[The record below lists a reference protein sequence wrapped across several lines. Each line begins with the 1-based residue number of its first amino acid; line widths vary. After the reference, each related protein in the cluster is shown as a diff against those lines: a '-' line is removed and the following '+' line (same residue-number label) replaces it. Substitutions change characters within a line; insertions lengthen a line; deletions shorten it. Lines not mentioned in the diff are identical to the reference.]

1 MTAEMIALVVILA
14 VATFLYLSD
23 WLATETTSALVIA
36 ALALSGILDTGEA
49 LSGFAST
56 ATLTV
61 GAMFIISGGLLRT
74 GALEIVT
81 IGLAR
86 FSGGSPRRLLM
97 LLGGVIP
104 LASAIMNNT
113 PVVVM
118 MAPVVLS
125 LSQRFRIQ
133 PSKLLIPLSYFA
145 VLGGTITLLGS
156 STNILVDDLYR
167 NAGGPGFGL
176 LTFTPLGLI
185 FTVAGGFFV
194 VVTSQKLLPERDPAS
209 GLGAGRHQSTPF
221 VAEIAVEKMSPLL
234 GQTVRELFSES
245 AGVQFPR
252 RRSER
257 HHRRLSHLRR
267 ALQQN
272 GEAAEGKIELLE
284 LLRDG
289 RPYRANPLNEMQ
301 MRINLRSHLVQPN
314 RSRSGMAQRAPRRFE
329 AEEAESLRIQEGDV
343 LVICGAPPLIAR
355 FIETYSSGGAAAGPG
370 PTPSPAERSTGRAP
384 VPRIVEAVILP
395 DSIAIGRRLAQL
407 EFEESHQVHALGLQ
421 RRVGQR
427 RVGPRQARLHSGDVL
442 LLQGARSG
450 LQAVSERFK
459 LLLVEGVE
467 SAIVRRAKNR
477 LALLIMG
484 TVILLAS
491 LTEIP
496 IVILALGGAALMVA
510 TRCLRTDEA
519 MSSLDGATLLLL
531 AGTIPLGTA
540 MQKTGL
546 AQLLVDQLITLA
558 GQVSPVVMLSMF
570 YLFTSLLTQLISN
583 NAVAVLLT
591 PIALSLATTLQV
603 NPQPLLMTIAFGAS
617 ASFMTPMGYQ
627 TNAIVRGAGGY
638 TFGDYLRIGI
648 PLTLIMWGLASLLI
662 PLFWPL

>member
-1 MTAEMIALVVILA
+1 MLALAAILA
-14 VATFLYLSD
+14 AATFLYLSD

-36 ALALSGILDTGEA
+36 SLALTGILDAGEA

-61 GAMFIISGGLLRT
+61 GAMFVISGGLMRT

-81 IGLAR
+81 IGLSR
-86 FSGGSPRRLLM
+86 FSRGSPRRLLL
-97 LLGGVIP
+97 LLGAVIP
-104 LASAIMNNT
+104 LASAVMNNT

-118 MAPVVLS
+118 MAPVILS

-145 VLGGTITLLGS
+145 VLGGTITLLGT

-167 NAGGPGFGL
+167 SVGGPGFSL
-176 LTFTPLGLI
+176 LAFTPLGLI
-185 FTVAGGFFV
+185 FTAAGGLFIV
-194 VVTSQKLLPERDPAS
+194 LTSQRLLPDRDPS
-209 GLGAGRHQSTPF
+209 GSLDAGRHQRTPF
-221 VAEIAVEKMSPLL
+221 VAEITVKSSSPLL
-234 GQTVRELFSES
+234 GKAVGEVFSEG
-245 AGVQFPR
+245 AGMRLPR

-257 HHRRLSHLRR
+257 HHRRLSHRQR
-267 ALQQN
+267 ALHRADD
-272 GEAAEGKIELLE
+272 AAEERIELLE

-289 RPYRANPLNEMQ
+289 QPYRARRGN
-301 MRINLRSHLVQPN
+301 
-314 RSRSGMAQRAPRRFE
+314 APRFGLFARSE
-329 AEEAESLRIQEGDV
+329 PRRAESLRIQEGDA
-343 LVICGAPPLIAR
+343 LVICGPPPSIAR
-355 FIETYSSGGAAAGPG
+355 FIEAYAAGGSVSGANRAAPDRQ
-370 PTPSPAERSTGRAP
+370 SGRAP
-384 VPRIVEAVILP
+384 ALRIVEAVILP
-395 DSIAIGRRLAQL
+395 DSVAIGRQLAQL
-407 EFEESHQVHALGLQ
+407 EFEDSHQVHVLGLQ
-421 RRVGQR
+421 RRGGQR
-427 RVGPRQARLHSGDVL
+427 RVGPRHARLNSGDVL
-442 LLQGARSG
+442 LLQGTRAG
-450 LQAVSERFK
+450 LQAVSELFK

-467 SAIVRRAKNR
+467 SAIARRAKNR

-484 TVILLAS
+484 AVILLAS
-491 LTEIP
+491 LTDLP

-510 TRCLRTDEA
+510 TRCLRADEA

-531 AGTIPLGTA
+531 AGTIPLGVA

-546 AQLLVDQLITLA
+546 AQLLVDQLVSVS
-558 GQVSPVVMLSMF
+558 GQVSPVVMLSLF

-627 TNAIVRGAGGY
+627 TNAIVKGAGGY

-648 PLTLIMWGLASLLI
+648 PLTLIMWGLATALI
-662 PLFWPL
+662 PLLWPL

>member
-1 MTAEMIALVVILA
+1 MTAEMIILA
-14 VATFLYLSD
+14 VLLVVASYLFLTD

-36 ALALSGILDTGEA
+36 TLALTGILDTGEA

-61 GAMFIISGGLLRT
+61 GAMFVISGGLLRT

-86 FSGGSPRRLLM
+86 FSGGSPRRLLI

-104 LASAIMNNT
+104 LASAFMNNT

-145 VLGGTITLLGS
+145 VLGGTITLLGT

-167 NAGGPGFGL
+167 AAGGPGFNL
-176 LTFTPLGLI
+176 LTFTPLGLV
-185 FTVAGGFFV
+185 FTVAGGLFV
-194 VVTSQKLLPERDPAS
+194 VLTSQKLLPDRAPAG
-209 GLGAGRHQSTPF
+209 GLGEGRHQRTPF
-221 VAEIAVEKMSPLL
+221 VAELIVEKMSPLL
-234 GQTVRELFSES
+234 GKNVGELFNEA
-245 AGVQFPR
+245 AGVQFSR

-257 HHRRLSHLRR
+257 HHRRLTHLRR
-267 ALQQN
+267 ALHSN
-272 GEAAEGKIELLE
+272 GESAQERIELLE

-289 RPYRANPLNEMQ
+289 RPYRARRPQ
-301 MRINLRSHLVQPN
+301 PSRFGLV
-314 RSRSGMAQRAPRRFE
+314 RRFE
-329 AEEAESLRIQEGDV
+329 AQEAESLRIQEGDV

-355 FIETYSSGGAAAGPG
+355 FNETYSGIATEPGQSAPPHADRSAGA
-370 PTPSPAERSTGRAP
+370 SPAS
-384 VPRIVEAVILP
+384 RIVEAVILP
-395 DSIAIGRRLAQL
+395 ESVAIGRQLAQL
-407 EFEESHQVHALGLQ
+407 EFEDSHQVQVLGLQ
-421 RRVGQR
+421 RRGGQR
-427 RVGPRQARLHSGDVL
+427 RVGPRQALLHSGDVL
-442 LLQGARSG
+442 LLQGTRSG
-450 LQAVSERFK
+450 LHAVSELYK
-459 LLLVEGVE
+459 LLIVEGVE
-467 SAIVRRAKNR
+467 SAIVRHGKNR

-484 TVILLAS
+484 AVILLAS
-491 LTEIP
+491 LTAIP

-510 TRCLRTDEA
+510 TRCLRADEA

-531 AGTIPLGTA
+531 AGTIPMGIA

-546 AQLLVDQLITLA
+546 AQLLVDQLVSLA
-558 GQVSPVVMLSMF
+558 GQVSPVVMLSLF

-627 TNAIVRGAGGY
+627 TNAIVRGPGGY

-648 PLTLIMWGLASLLI
+648 PLTVIMWALATVLI
-662 PLFWPL
+662 PIFWPL

>member
-1 MTAEMIALVVILA
+1 MTAEMIILA
-14 VATFLYLSD
+14 VLLVVASYLFLTD

-36 ALALSGILDTGEA
+36 TLALTGILDTGEA

-61 GAMFIISGGLLRT
+61 GAMFVISGGLLRT

-86 FSGGSPRRLLM
+86 FSGGSPRRLLI

-104 LASAIMNNT
+104 LASAFMNNT

-145 VLGGTITLLGS
+145 VLGGTMTLLGT

-167 NAGGPGFGL
+167 AAGGPGFNL
-176 LTFTPLGLI
+176 LTFTPLGLV
-185 FTVAGGFFV
+185 FTVAGGIFV
-194 VVTSQKLLPERDPAS
+194 VLTSQKLLPDRAPAG
-209 GLGAGRHQSTPF
+209 GLGEGRHQRTPF
-221 VAEIAVEKMSPLL
+221 VAELIVEKMSPLL
-234 GQTVRELFSES
+234 GKNVGELFNEA
-245 AGVQFPR
+245 AGVQFSR

-257 HHRRLSHLRR
+257 HHRRLTHLRR
-267 ALQQN
+267 ALHSN
-272 GEAAEGKIELLE
+272 GESAQERIELLE

-289 RPYRANPLNEMQ
+289 RPYRARRPQ
-301 MRINLRSHLVQPN
+301 PSRFGLV
-314 RSRSGMAQRAPRRFE
+314 RRFE
-329 AEEAESLRIQEGDV
+329 AQEAESLRIQEGDV

-355 FIETYSSGGAAAGPG
+355 FVETYSRFATEPG
-370 PTPSPAERSTGRAP
+370 QSAPPHANRSASASPAS
-384 VPRIVEAVILP
+384 RIVEAVILP
-395 DSIAIGRRLAQL
+395 ESVAIGRQLAQL
-407 EFEESHQVHALGLQ
+407 EFEDSHQVQVLGLQ
-421 RRVGQR
+421 RRGGQR
-427 RVGPRQARLHSGDVL
+427 RVGPRQALLHSGDVL
-442 LLQGARSG
+442 LLQGTRSG
-450 LQAVSERFK
+450 LHAVSELYK
-459 LLLVEGVE
+459 LLIVEGVE
-467 SAIVRRAKNR
+467 SAIVRHGKNR

-484 TVILLAS
+484 AVILLAS
-491 LTEIP
+491 LTAIP

-510 TRCLRTDEA
+510 TRCLRADEA

-531 AGTIPLGTA
+531 AGTIPMGIA

-546 AQLLVDQLITLA
+546 AQLLVDQLVSLA
-558 GQVSPVVMLSMF
+558 GQVSPVVMLSLF

-648 PLTLIMWGLASLLI
+648 PLTVIMWALATVLI
-662 PLFWPL
+662 PVFWPL

>member
-1 MTAEMIALVVILA
+1 MTAEMIILA
-14 VATFLYLSD
+14 VLLVVASYLYLTD

-36 ALALSGILDTGEA
+36 TLALTGILDTGEA

-61 GAMFIISGGLLRT
+61 GAMFVISGGLLRT

-86 FSGGSPRRLLM
+86 FSGGSPRRLLI

-145 VLGGTITLLGS
+145 VLGGTITLLGT

-167 NAGGPGFGL
+167 AAGGPGFNL
-176 LTFTPLGLI
+176 LTFTPLGLV
-185 FTVAGGFFV
+185 FTVAGGIFV
-194 VVTSQKLLPERDPAS
+194 VLTSQKLLPDRAPAG
-209 GLGAGRHQSTPF
+209 GLGEGRHQRTPF
-221 VAEIAVEKMSPLL
+221 VAELIVEKMSPLL
-234 GQTVRELFSES
+234 GKNVGELFNEA
-245 AGVQFPR
+245 AGVQFSR

-257 HHRRLSHLRR
+257 HHRRLTHLRR
-267 ALQQN
+267 ALHSN
-272 GEAAEGKIELLE
+272 GDSAQERIELLE

-289 RPYRANPLNEMQ
+289 RPYRARRPQ
-301 MRINLRSHLVQPN
+301 PSRFGLV
-314 RSRSGMAQRAPRRFE
+314 RRFE
-329 AEEAESLRIQEGDV
+329 AQEAESLRIQEDDV

-355 FIETYSSGGAAAGPG
+355 FVETYSGFATEPGQSAPPPADRSAGA
-370 PTPSPAERSTGRAP
+370 SPAS
-384 VPRIVEAVILP
+384 RIVEAVILP
-395 DSIAIGRRLAQL
+395 ESVAIGRQLAQL
-407 EFEESHQVHALGLQ
+407 EFEDSHQVQVLGLQ
-421 RRVGQR
+421 RRGGQR

-450 LQAVSERFK
+450 LHAVSELYK
-459 LLLVEGVE
+459 LLIVEGVE
-467 SAIVRRAKNR
+467 SAIVRHGKNR

-484 TVILLAS
+484 AVILLAS
-491 LTEIP
+491 LTAIP

-510 TRCLRTDEA
+510 TRCLRADEA

-531 AGTIPLGTA
+531 AGTIPMGIA

-546 AQLLVDQLITLA
+546 AQLLVDQLVSLA
-558 GQVSPVVMLSMF
+558 GQVSPVVMLSLF

-648 PLTLIMWGLASLLI
+648 PLTVIMWALATVLI
-662 PLFWPL
+662 PVFWPL

>member
-1 MTAEMIALVVILA
+1 MVVLAAILA

-23 WLATETTSALVIA
+23 WLSIETTSALAIA
-36 ALALSGILDTGEA
+36 ALALTGVLDTGEA

-61 GAMFIISGGLLRT
+61 GAMFVISGGLLRT

-118 MAPVVLS
+118 MAPVILS
-125 LSQRFRIQ
+125 LSRRFRIQ

-145 VLGGTITLLGS
+145 VLGGTITLLGT

-167 NAGGPGFGL
+167 NAGGPGFNF

-185 FTVAGGFFV
+185 FTAAGGLFV
-194 VVTSQKLLPERDPAS
+194 VLTSQKLLPDRSPV
-209 GLGAGRHQSTPF
+209 GALDSGRHQRTPF
-221 VAEIAVEKMSPLL
+221 VAEMTVSEMSPLL
-234 GQTVRELFSES
+234 GQAVGELFSDGF
-245 AGVQFPR
+245 GVRMPQ

-267 ALQQN
+267 ALQED
-272 GEAAEGKIELLE
+272 GSSAEGRIELLE
-284 LLRDG
+284 LMRDG
-289 RPYRANPLNEMQ
+289 QPFRPGRQGATRFGLM
-301 MRINLRSHLVQPN
+301 
-314 RSRSGMAQRAPRRFE
+314 GRFE
-329 AEEAESLRIQEGDV
+329 PKEAASLRVQKGDV
-343 LVICGAPPLIAR
+343 LVICGPPPRIAR
-355 FIETYSSGGAAAGPG
+355 FIETYSDGATDAGTSPNLSSSDKTTG
-370 PTPSPAERSTGRAP
+370 SSPAT
-384 VPRIVEAVILP
+384 RIVEAVILP
-395 DSIAIGRRLAQL
+395 DSSAVGRRLAQL
-407 EFEESHQVHALGLQ
+407 DLEESHHVHVLGLQ
-421 RRVGQR
+421 RHGSQR
-427 RVGPRQARLHSGDVL
+427 RASPRQARLHRGDVL
-442 LLQGARSG
+442 LLQGTRTG
-450 LQAVSERFK
+450 LQAVSEQFK

-484 TVILLAS
+484 GVILLAS
-491 LTEIP
+491 LTDLP
-496 IVILALGGAALMVA
+496 IVILALGGAALMVV

-519 MSSLDGATLLLL
+519 MSSLDGATILLL

-546 AQLLVDQLITLA
+546 AQLLVDQLVTFS
-558 GQVSPVVMLSMF
+558 GQLSPLVMVSLF

-591 PIALSLATTLQV
+591 PIALSMAATLQV

-638 TFGDYLRIGI
+638 TFSDYLRIGI
-648 PLTLIMWGLASLLI
+648 PLTLIMWLLATVLI
-662 PLFWPL
+662 PYFWPL

>member
-1 MTAEMIALVVILA
+1 MTAEMIMLAVLLVVA
-14 VATFLYLSD
+14 SYLYLTD

-36 ALALSGILDTGEA
+36 TLALTGILDTGEA

-61 GAMFIISGGLLRT
+61 GAMFVISGGLLRT

-86 FSGGSPRRLLM
+86 FSGGSPRRLLI

-104 LASAIMNNT
+104 LASAFMNNT

-145 VLGGTITLLGS
+145 VLGGTITLLGT

-167 NAGGPGFGL
+167 AAGGPGFNL
-176 LTFTPLGLI
+176 LTFTPLGLV
-185 FTVAGGFFV
+185 FTVAGGIFV
-194 VVTSQKLLPERDPAS
+194 VLTSQKLLPDRAPAG
-209 GLGAGRHQSTPF
+209 GLGEGRHQRTPF
-221 VAEIAVEKMSPLL
+221 VAELIVEKMSPLL
-234 GQTVRELFSES
+234 GKNVGELFNEA
-245 AGVQFPR
+245 AGVQFSR

-257 HHRRLSHLRR
+257 HHRRLTHLRR
-267 ALQQN
+267 ALHSN
-272 GEAAEGKIELLE
+272 GESEQERIELLE

-289 RPYRANPLNEMQ
+289 RPYRARRPQ
-301 MRINLRSHLVQPN
+301 PSRFGLV
-314 RSRSGMAQRAPRRFE
+314 RRFE
-329 AEEAESLRIQEGDV
+329 AQEAESLRIQEGDV

-355 FIETYSSGGAAAGPG
+355 FNETYSGFATEPGQSAPPHADRSAGA
-370 PTPSPAERSTGRAP
+370 SPAS
-384 VPRIVEAVILP
+384 RIVEAVILP
-395 DSIAIGRRLAQL
+395 ESVAIGRQLAQL
-407 EFEESHQVHALGLQ
+407 EFEDSHQVQVLGLQ
-421 RRVGQR
+421 RRGGQR
-427 RVGPRQARLHSGDVL
+427 RVGPRQALLHSGDVL
-442 LLQGARSG
+442 LLQGTRSG
-450 LQAVSERFK
+450 LHAVSELYK
-459 LLLVEGVE
+459 LLIVEGVE
-467 SAIVRRAKNR
+467 SAIVRHGKNR

-484 TVILLAS
+484 AVILLAS
-491 LTEIP
+491 LTAIP

-510 TRCLRTDEA
+510 TRCLRVDEA

-531 AGTIPLGTA
+531 AGTIPMGIA

-546 AQLLVDQLITLA
+546 AQLLVDQLVSLA
-558 GQVSPVVMLSMF
+558 GQVSPVVMLSLF

-627 TNAIVRGAGGY
+627 TNAIVRGPGGY

-648 PLTLIMWGLASLLI
+648 PLTVIMWALATVLI
-662 PLFWPL
+662 PVFWPL

>member
-1 MTAEMIALVVILA
+1 MTAEMIILA
-14 VATFLYLSD
+14 VLLVVASYLFLTD

-36 ALALSGILDTGEA
+36 TLALTGILDTGEA

-61 GAMFIISGGLLRT
+61 GAMFVISGGLLRT

-86 FSGGSPRRLLM
+86 FSGGSPRRLLI

-104 LASAIMNNT
+104 LASAFMNNT

-145 VLGGTITLLGS
+145 VLGGTITLLGT

-167 NAGGPGFGL
+167 AAGGPGFNL
-176 LTFTPLGLI
+176 LTFTPLGLV
-185 FTVAGGFFV
+185 FTVAGGIFV
-194 VVTSQKLLPERDPAS
+194 VLTSQKLLPDRAPAG
-209 GLGAGRHQSTPF
+209 GLGEGRHQRTPF
-221 VAEIAVEKMSPLL
+221 VAELIVEKMSPLL
-234 GQTVRELFSES
+234 GKNVGELFNEA
-245 AGVQFPR
+245 AGVQFSR

-257 HHRRLSHLRR
+257 HHRRLTHLRR
-267 ALQQN
+267 ALHSN
-272 GEAAEGKIELLE
+272 GESAQERIELLE

-289 RPYRANPLNEMQ
+289 RPYRARRPQ
-301 MRINLRSHLVQPN
+301 PSRFGLV
-314 RSRSGMAQRAPRRFE
+314 RRFE
-329 AEEAESLRIQEGDV
+329 AQEAESLRIQEGDV

-355 FIETYSSGGAAAGPG
+355 FNETYSGFATEPGQSAPPHADRSAGA
-370 PTPSPAERSTGRAP
+370 SPAS
-384 VPRIVEAVILP
+384 RIVEAVILP
-395 DSIAIGRRLAQL
+395 ESVAIGRQLAQL
-407 EFEESHQVHALGLQ
+407 EFEDSHQVQVLGLQ
-421 RRVGQR
+421 RRGGQR
-427 RVGPRQARLHSGDVL
+427 RVGPRQALLHSGDVL
-442 LLQGARSG
+442 LLQGTRSG
-450 LQAVSERFK
+450 LHAVSELYK
-459 LLLVEGVE
+459 LLIVEGVE
-467 SAIVRRAKNR
+467 SAIVRHGKNR

-484 TVILLAS
+484 AVILLAS
-491 LTEIP
+491 LTAIP

-510 TRCLRTDEA
+510 TRCLRADEA

-531 AGTIPLGTA
+531 AGTIPMGIA

-546 AQLLVDQLITLA
+546 AQLLVDQLVSLA
-558 GQVSPVVMLSMF
+558 GQVSPVVMLSLF

-627 TNAIVRGAGGY
+627 TNAIVRGPGGY

-648 PLTLIMWGLASLLI
+648 PLTVIMWALATVLI
-662 PLFWPL
+662 PVFWPL

>member
-1 MTAEMIALVVILA
+1 MTAEMIILA
-14 VATFLYLSD
+14 VLLVVASYLFLTD

-36 ALALSGILDTGEA
+36 TLALTGILDTGEA

-61 GAMFIISGGLLRT
+61 GAMFVISGGLLRT

-86 FSGGSPRRLLM
+86 FSGGSPRRLLI

-104 LASAIMNNT
+104 LASAFMNNT

-145 VLGGTITLLGS
+145 VLGGTITLLGT

-167 NAGGPGFGL
+167 AAGGPGFNL
-176 LTFTPLGLI
+176 LTFTPLGLV
-185 FTVAGGFFV
+185 FTVAGGIFV
-194 VVTSQKLLPERDPAS
+194 VLTSQKLLPDRAPAG
-209 GLGAGRHQSTPF
+209 GLGEGRHQRTPF
-221 VAEIAVEKMSPLL
+221 VAELIVEKMSPLL
-234 GQTVRELFSES
+234 GKNVGELFNEA
-245 AGVQFPR
+245 AGVQFSR

-257 HHRRLSHLRR
+257 HHRRLTHLRR
-267 ALQQN
+267 ALHSN
-272 GEAAEGKIELLE
+272 GESAQERIELLE

-289 RPYRANPLNEMQ
+289 RPYRARRPQ
-301 MRINLRSHLVQPN
+301 PSRFGLV
-314 RSRSGMAQRAPRRFE
+314 RRFE
-329 AEEAESLRIQEGDV
+329 AQEAESLRIQEGDV

-355 FIETYSSGGAAAGPG
+355 FVETYTGFATEPG
-370 PTPSPAERSTGRAP
+370 QSAPPHANRSASASPAS
-384 VPRIVEAVILP
+384 RIVEAVILP
-395 DSIAIGRRLAQL
+395 ESVAIGRQLAQL
-407 EFEESHQVHALGLQ
+407 EFEDSHQVQVLGLQ
-421 RRVGQR
+421 RRGGQR
-427 RVGPRQARLHSGDVL
+427 RVGPRQALLHSGDVL
-442 LLQGARSG
+442 LLQGTRSG
-450 LQAVSERFK
+450 LHAVSERYK
-459 LLLVEGVE
+459 LLIVEGVE
-467 SAIVRRAKNR
+467 SAIVRHGKNR

-484 TVILLAS
+484 AVILLAS
-491 LTEIP
+491 LTAIP

-510 TRCLRTDEA
+510 TRCLRADEA

-531 AGTIPLGTA
+531 AGTIPMGIA

-546 AQLLVDQLITLA
+546 AQLLVDQLVSLA
-558 GQVSPVVMLSMF
+558 GQVSPVVMLSLF

-627 TNAIVRGAGGY
+627 TNAIVRGPGGY

-648 PLTLIMWGLASLLI
+648 PLTVIMWALATVLI
-662 PLFWPL
+662 PVFWPL

>member
-1 MTAEMIALVVILA
+1 MTAEMIILA
-14 VATFLYLSD
+14 VLLVVASYLFLTD

-36 ALALSGILDTGEA
+36 TLALTGILDTGEA

-61 GAMFIISGGLLRT
+61 GAMFVISGGLLRT

-86 FSGGSPRRLLM
+86 FSGGSPRRLLI

-104 LASAIMNNT
+104 LASAFMNNT

-145 VLGGTITLLGS
+145 VLGGTITLLGT

-167 NAGGPGFGL
+167 AAGGPGFNL
-176 LTFTPLGLI
+176 LTFTPLGLV
-185 FTVAGGFFV
+185 FTVAGGIFV
-194 VVTSQKLLPERDPAS
+194 VLTSQKLLPDRAPAG
-209 GLGAGRHQSTPF
+209 GLGEGRHQRTPF
-221 VAEIAVEKMSPLL
+221 VAELIVEKMSPLL
-234 GQTVRELFSES
+234 GKNVGELFNEA
-245 AGVQFPR
+245 AGVQFSR

-257 HHRRLSHLRR
+257 HHRRLTHLRR
-267 ALQQN
+267 ALHSN
-272 GEAAEGKIELLE
+272 GESAQERIELLE

-289 RPYRANPLNEMQ
+289 RPYRARRPQ
-301 MRINLRSHLVQPN
+301 PSRFGLV
-314 RSRSGMAQRAPRRFE
+314 RRFE
-329 AEEAESLRIQEGDV
+329 AQEAESLRIQEGDV

-355 FIETYSSGGAAAGPG
+355 FVETYSRFATEPG
-370 PTPSPAERSTGRAP
+370 QSAPPHANRSASASPAS
-384 VPRIVEAVILP
+384 RIVEAVILP
-395 DSIAIGRRLAQL
+395 ESVAIGRQLAQL
-407 EFEESHQVHALGLQ
+407 EFEDSHQVQVLGLQ
-421 RRVGQR
+421 RRGGQR
-427 RVGPRQARLHSGDVL
+427 RVGPRQALLHSGDVL
-442 LLQGARSG
+442 LLQGTRSG
-450 LQAVSERFK
+450 LHAVSELYK
-459 LLLVEGVE
+459 LLIVEGVE
-467 SAIVRRAKNR
+467 SAIVRHGKNR

-484 TVILLAS
+484 AVILLAS
-491 LTEIP
+491 LTAIP

-510 TRCLRTDEA
+510 TRCLRADEA

-531 AGTIPLGTA
+531 AGTIPMGIA

-546 AQLLVDQLITLA
+546 AQLLVDQLVSLA
-558 GQVSPVVMLSMF
+558 GQVSPVVMLSLF

-627 TNAIVRGAGGY
+627 TNAIVRGPGGY

-648 PLTLIMWGLASLLI
+648 PLTVIMWALATVLI
-662 PLFWPL
+662 PIFWPL

>member
-1 MTAEMIALVVILA
+1 MTAEMIILA
-14 VATFLYLSD
+14 VLVVVASYLFLTD

-36 ALALSGILDTGEA
+36 TLALTGILDTGEA

-61 GAMFIISGGLLRT
+61 GAMFVISGGLLRT

-86 FSGGSPRRLLM
+86 FSGGSPRRLLI

-104 LASAIMNNT
+104 LASAFMNNT

-145 VLGGTITLLGS
+145 VLGGTMTLLGT

-167 NAGGPGFGL
+167 AAGGPGFNL
-176 LTFTPLGLI
+176 LTFTPLGLV
-185 FTVAGGFFV
+185 FTVAGGIFV
-194 VVTSQKLLPERDPAS
+194 VLTSQKLLPDRAPAG
-209 GLGAGRHQSTPF
+209 GLGEGRHQRTPF
-221 VAEIAVEKMSPLL
+221 VAELIVEKMSPLL
-234 GQTVRELFSES
+234 GKNVGELFNEA
-245 AGVQFPR
+245 AGVQFSR

-257 HHRRLSHLRR
+257 HHRRLTHLRR
-267 ALQQN
+267 ALHSN
-272 GEAAEGKIELLE
+272 GESAQERIELLE

-289 RPYRANPLNEMQ
+289 RPYRARRPQ
-301 MRINLRSHLVQPN
+301 PSRFGLV
-314 RSRSGMAQRAPRRFE
+314 RRFE
-329 AEEAESLRIQEGDV
+329 AQEAESLRIQEGDL

-355 FIETYSSGGAAAGPG
+355 FVETYSRFATEPGQSAPPHANRSAGA
-370 PTPSPAERSTGRAP
+370 SPAS
-384 VPRIVEAVILP
+384 RIVEAVILP
-395 DSIAIGRRLAQL
+395 ESVAIGRQLAQL
-407 EFEESHQVHALGLQ
+407 EFEDSHQVQVLGLQ
-421 RRVGQR
+421 RRGGQR
-427 RVGPRQARLHSGDVL
+427 RVGPRQALLRSGDVL
-442 LLQGARSG
+442 LLQGTRSG
-450 LQAVSERFK
+450 LHAVSELYK
-459 LLLVEGVE
+459 LLIVEGVE
-467 SAIVRRAKNR
+467 SAIVRHGKNR

-484 TVILLAS
+484 AVILLAS
-491 LTEIP
+491 LTAIP

-510 TRCLRTDEA
+510 TRCLRADEA

-531 AGTIPLGTA
+531 AGTIPMGIA

-546 AQLLVDQLITLA
+546 AQLLVDQLVSLA
-558 GQVSPVVMLSMF
+558 GQVSPVVMLSLF

-648 PLTLIMWGLASLLI
+648 PLTVIMWALATVLI
-662 PLFWPL
+662 PVFWPL

>member
-1 MTAEMIALVVILA
+1 MTAEMIILA
-14 VATFLYLSD
+14 VLLVVASYLFLTD

-36 ALALSGILDTGEA
+36 TLALTGILDTGEA

-61 GAMFIISGGLLRT
+61 GAMFVISGGLLRT

-86 FSGGSPRRLLM
+86 FSGGSPRRLLI

-104 LASAIMNNT
+104 LASAFMNNT

-145 VLGGTITLLGS
+145 VLGGTITLLGT

-167 NAGGPGFGL
+167 AAGGPGFNL
-176 LTFTPLGLI
+176 LTFTPLGLV
-185 FTVAGGFFV
+185 FTVAGGIFV
-194 VVTSQKLLPERDPAS
+194 VLTSQKLLPDRAPAG
-209 GLGAGRHQSTPF
+209 GLGEGRHQRTPF
-221 VAEIAVEKMSPLL
+221 VAELIVEKMSPLL
-234 GQTVRELFSES
+234 GKNVGELFNE
-245 AGVQFPR
+245 AGGVQFSR

-257 HHRRLSHLRR
+257 HHRRLTHLRR
-267 ALQQN
+267 ALHSN
-272 GEAAEGKIELLE
+272 GESAQERIELLE

-289 RPYRANPLNEMQ
+289 RPYRARRPQ
-301 MRINLRSHLVQPN
+301 PSRFGLV
-314 RSRSGMAQRAPRRFE
+314 RRFE
-329 AEEAESLRIQEGDV
+329 AQEVESLRIQEGDV

-355 FIETYSSGGAAAGPG
+355 FVETYSRFATEPG
-370 PTPSPAERSTGRAP
+370 QSAPPHANRSASASPAS
-384 VPRIVEAVILP
+384 RIVEAVILP
-395 DSIAIGRRLAQL
+395 ESVAIGRQLAQL
-407 EFEESHQVHALGLQ
+407 EFEDSHQVQVLGLQ
-421 RRVGQR
+421 RRGGQR
-427 RVGPRQARLHSGDVL
+427 RVGPRQALLRSGDVL
-442 LLQGARSG
+442 LLQGTRSG
-450 LQAVSERFK
+450 LHAVSELYK
-459 LLLVEGVE
+459 LLIVEGVE
-467 SAIVRRAKNR
+467 SAIVRHGKNR

-484 TVILLAS
+484 AVILLAS
-491 LTEIP
+491 LTAIP

-510 TRCLRTDEA
+510 TRCLRADEA

-531 AGTIPLGTA
+531 AGTIPMGIA

-546 AQLLVDQLITLA
+546 AQLLVDQLVSLA
-558 GQVSPVVMLSMF
+558 GQVSPVVMLSLF

-627 TNAIVRGAGGY
+627 TNAIVRGPGGY

-648 PLTLIMWGLASLLI
+648 PLTVIMWALATVLI
-662 PLFWPL
+662 PVFWPL

>member
-1 MTAEMIALVVILA
+1 MTAEMIILA
-14 VATFLYLSD
+14 VLVVVASYLFLTD

-36 ALALSGILDTGEA
+36 TLALTGILDTGEA

-61 GAMFIISGGLLRT
+61 GAMFVISGGLLRT

-86 FSGGSPRRLLM
+86 FSGGSPRRLLI

-104 LASAIMNNT
+104 LASAFMNNT

-145 VLGGTITLLGS
+145 VLGGTITLLGT

-167 NAGGPGFGL
+167 AAGGPGFNL
-176 LTFTPLGLI
+176 LTFTPLGLV
-185 FTVAGGFFV
+185 FTVAGGIFV
-194 VVTSQKLLPERDPAS
+194 VLTSQKLLPDRAPAG
-209 GLGAGRHQSTPF
+209 GLGEGRHQRTPF
-221 VAEIAVEKMSPLL
+221 VAELIVEKMSPLL
-234 GQTVRELFSES
+234 GKNVGELFNEA
-245 AGVQFPR
+245 AGVQFSR

-257 HHRRLSHLRR
+257 HHRRLTHLRR
-267 ALQQN
+267 ALHSN
-272 GEAAEGKIELLE
+272 GESAQERIELLE

-289 RPYRANPLNEMQ
+289 RPYRARRPQ
-301 MRINLRSHLVQPN
+301 PSRFGLV
-314 RSRSGMAQRAPRRFE
+314 RRFE
-329 AEEAESLRIQEGDV
+329 AQEAESLRIQEGDL

-355 FIETYSSGGAAAGPG
+355 FVETYSRFATEPG
-370 PTPSPAERSTGRAP
+370 QSAPPHANRSASASPAS
-384 VPRIVEAVILP
+384 RIVEAVILP
-395 DSIAIGRRLAQL
+395 ESVAIGRQLAQL
-407 EFEESHQVHALGLQ
+407 EFEDSHQVQVLGLQ
-421 RRVGQR
+421 RRGGQR
-427 RVGPRQARLHSGDVL
+427 RVGPRQALLHSGDVL
-442 LLQGARSG
+442 LLQGTRSG
-450 LQAVSERFK
+450 LHAVSELYK
-459 LLLVEGVE
+459 LLIVEGVE
-467 SAIVRRAKNR
+467 SAIVRHGKNR

-484 TVILLAS
+484 AVILLAG
-491 LTEIP
+491 LTAIP

-510 TRCLRTDEA
+510 TRCLRADEA

-531 AGTIPLGTA
+531 AGTIPMGIA

-546 AQLLVDQLITLA
+546 AQLLVDQLVSLA
-558 GQVSPVVMLSMF
+558 GQVSPVVMLSLF

-627 TNAIVRGAGGY
+627 TNAIVRGPGGY

-648 PLTLIMWGLASLLI
+648 PLTVIMWALATVLI
-662 PLFWPL
+662 PVFWPL

>member
-1 MTAEMIALVVILA
+1 MTAEMIMLAVLLVVA
-14 VATFLYLSD
+14 SYLYLTD

-36 ALALSGILDTGEA
+36 TLALTGILDTGEA

-61 GAMFIISGGLLRT
+61 GAMFVISGGLLRT

-86 FSGGSPRRLLM
+86 FSGGSPRRLLI

-104 LASAIMNNT
+104 LASAFMNNT

-145 VLGGTITLLGS
+145 VLGGTITLLGT

-167 NAGGPGFGL
+167 AAGGPGFNL
-176 LTFTPLGLI
+176 LTFTPLGLV
-185 FTVAGGFFV
+185 FTVAGGIFV
-194 VVTSQKLLPERDPAS
+194 VLTSQKLLPDRAPAG
-209 GLGAGRHQSTPF
+209 GLGEGRHQRTPF
-221 VAEIAVEKMSPLL
+221 VAELIVEKMSPLL
-234 GQTVRELFSES
+234 GKNVGELFNEA
-245 AGVQFPR
+245 AGVQFSR

-257 HHRRLSHLRR
+257 HHRRLTHLRR
-267 ALQQN
+267 ALHSNSESAQ
-272 GEAAEGKIELLE
+272 ERIELLE

-289 RPYRANPLNEMQ
+289 RPYRARRPQ
-301 MRINLRSHLVQPN
+301 PSRFGLV
-314 RSRSGMAQRAPRRFE
+314 RRFE
-329 AEEAESLRIQEGDV
+329 AQEAESLRIQEGDV

-355 FIETYSSGGAAAGPG
+355 FIETYTGFATEPGQSAPPPADRSAGA
-370 PTPSPAERSTGRAP
+370 SPAS
-384 VPRIVEAVILP
+384 RIVEAVILP
-395 DSIAIGRRLAQL
+395 ESVAIGRQLAQL
-407 EFEESHQVHALGLQ
+407 EFEDSHQVQVLGLQ
-421 RRVGQR
+421 RRGGQR
-427 RVGPRQARLHSGDVL
+427 RVGPRQALLHSGDVL
-442 LLQGARSG
+442 LLQGTRSG
-450 LQAVSERFK
+450 LHAVSELYK
-459 LLLVEGVE
+459 LLIVEGVE
-467 SAIVRRAKNR
+467 SAIVRHGKNR

-484 TVILLAS
+484 AVILLAS
-491 LTEIP
+491 LTAIP

-510 TRCLRTDEA
+510 TRCLRADEA

-531 AGTIPLGTA
+531 AGTIPMGIA

-546 AQLLVDQLITLA
+546 AQLLVDQLVSLA
-558 GQVSPVVMLSMF
+558 GQVSPVVMLSLF

-627 TNAIVRGAGGY
+627 TNAIVRGPGGY

-648 PLTLIMWGLASLLI
+648 PLTVIMWALATVLI
-662 PLFWPL
+662 PVFWPL

>member
-1 MTAEMIALVVILA
+1 MTADMVVLVAILV

-23 WLATETTSALVIA
+23 WLSIETTSALAVA
-36 ALALSGILDTGEA
+36 ALALTGILDTGEA

-61 GAMFIISGGLLRT
+61 GAMFVISGGLLRT

-145 VLGGTITLLGS
+145 VLGGTITLLGT

-167 NAGGPGFGL
+167 NAGGPGFNF

-185 FTVAGGFFV
+185 FTVAGGLIV
-194 VVTSQKLLPERDPAS
+194 VFTSQKLLPDRAPDGEMD
-209 GLGAGRHQSTPF
+209 AGRHLRTPF
-221 VAEIAVEKMSPLL
+221 VAEMAVSGISPLL
-234 GQTVRELFSES
+234 GQTVGELFSDGF
-245 AGVQFPR
+245 GVRMPQ

-267 ALQQN
+267 ALYEDGN
-272 GEAAEGKIELLE
+272 AAEGRVELLE
-284 LLRDG
+284 LMRDG
-289 RPYRANPLNEMQ
+289 QPYRAGRQGAARLGLVGRSEPKDALD
-301 MRINLRSHLVQPN
+301 LRV
-314 RSRSGMAQRAPRRFE
+314 
-329 AEEAESLRIQEGDV
+329 QEGDV
-343 LVICGAPPLIAR
+343 LVICGPPPLIAR
-355 FIETYSSGGAAAGPG
+355 FVETYSAGATASGTGPNLSSNDRTTG
-370 PTPSPAERSTGRAP
+370 SSPAT
-384 VPRIVEAVILP
+384 RIVEAVILP
-395 DSIAIGRRLAQL
+395 DSSAVGRQLAQL
-407 EFEESHQVHALGLQ
+407 DLEDSHQVHVLGLQ
-421 RRVGQR
+421 RHGGQR
-427 RVGPRQARLHSGDVL
+427 RVSPSQARLHRGDVL
-442 LLQGARSG
+442 LLQGTRTG
-450 LQAVSERFK
+450 LQAASEHFK

-484 TVILLAS
+484 AVILLAS
-491 LTEIP
+491 LTELP
-496 IVILALGGAALMVA
+496 IVILALGGAALMVV

-531 AGTIPLGTA
+531 AGTIPLGIA

-546 AQLLVDQLITLA
+546 AQLLVDQLVTFS
-558 GQVSPVVMLSMF
+558 GQLSPVIMVSLF

-591 PIALSLATTLQV
+591 PIALSMAATLQV

-648 PLTLIMWGLASLLI
+648 PLTLIMWLLATVLI
-662 PLFWPL
+662 PYFWPL

>member
-1 MTAEMIALVVILA
+1 MTAEMIILA
-14 VATFLYLSD
+14 VLLVVASYLFLTD

-36 ALALSGILDTGEA
+36 TLALTGILDTGEA

-61 GAMFIISGGLLRT
+61 GAMFVISGGLLRT

-86 FSGGSPRRLLM
+86 FSGGSPRRLLI

-104 LASAIMNNT
+104 LASAFMNNT

-145 VLGGTITLLGS
+145 VLGGTMTLLGT

-167 NAGGPGFGL
+167 AAGGPGFNL
-176 LTFTPLGLI
+176 LTFTPLGLV
-185 FTVAGGFFV
+185 FTVAGGIFV
-194 VVTSQKLLPERDPAS
+194 VLTSQKLLPDRAPAG
-209 GLGAGRHQSTPF
+209 GLGEGRHQRTPF
-221 VAEIAVEKMSPLL
+221 VAELIVEKMSPLL
-234 GQTVRELFSES
+234 GKNVGELFNEA
-245 AGVQFPR
+245 AGVQFSR

-257 HHRRLSHLRR
+257 HHRRLTHLRR
-267 ALQQN
+267 ALQSN
-272 GEAAEGKIELLE
+272 GESAQERIELLE

-289 RPYRANPLNEMQ
+289 RPYRARRPQ
-301 MRINLRSHLVQPN
+301 PSRFGLV
-314 RSRSGMAQRAPRRFE
+314 RRFE
-329 AEEAESLRIQEGDV
+329 AQEAESLRIQEGDV

-355 FIETYSSGGAAAGPG
+355 FVETYTGFATEPG
-370 PTPSPAERSTGRAP
+370 QSAPPHANRSASASPAS
-384 VPRIVEAVILP
+384 RIVEAVILP
-395 DSIAIGRRLAQL
+395 ESVAIGRQLAQL
-407 EFEESHQVHALGLQ
+407 EFEDSHQVQVLGLQ
-421 RRVGQR
+421 RRGGQR
-427 RVGPRQARLHSGDVL
+427 RVGPRQALLHSGDVL
-442 LLQGARSG
+442 LLQGTRSG
-450 LQAVSERFK
+450 LHAVSERYK
-459 LLLVEGVE
+459 LLIVEGVE
-467 SAIVRRAKNR
+467 SAIVRHGKNR

-484 TVILLAS
+484 AVILLAS
-491 LTEIP
+491 LTAIP

-510 TRCLRTDEA
+510 TRCLRADEA

-531 AGTIPLGTA
+531 AGTIPMGIA

-546 AQLLVDQLITLA
+546 AQLLVDQLVSLA
-558 GQVSPVVMLSMF
+558 GQVSPVVMLSLF

-627 TNAIVRGAGGY
+627 TNAIVRGPGGY
-638 TFGDYLRIGI
+638 TFSDYLRIGI
-648 PLTLIMWGLASLLI
+648 PLTVIMWALATVLI
-662 PLFWPL
+662 PVFWPL

>member
-1 MTAEMIALVVILA
+1 MTAEMIILA
-14 VATFLYLSD
+14 VLLVVASYLYLTD

-36 ALALSGILDTGEA
+36 TLALTGILDTGEA

-61 GAMFIISGGLLRT
+61 GAMFVISGGLLRT

-86 FSGGSPRRLLM
+86 FSGGSPRRLLI

-145 VLGGTITLLGS
+145 VLGGTITLLGT

-167 NAGGPGFGL
+167 AAGGPGFNL
-176 LTFTPLGLI
+176 LTFTPLGLV
-185 FTVAGGFFV
+185 FTVAGGIFV
-194 VVTSQKLLPERDPAS
+194 VLTSQKLLPDRAPAG
-209 GLGAGRHQSTPF
+209 GLGEGRHQRTPF
-221 VAEIAVEKMSPLL
+221 VAELIVEKMSPLL
-234 GQTVRELFSES
+234 GKNVGELFNEA
-245 AGVQFPR
+245 AGVQFSR

-257 HHRRLSHLRR
+257 HHRRLTHLRR
-267 ALQQN
+267 ALHSN
-272 GEAAEGKIELLE
+272 GDSAQERIELLE

-289 RPYRANPLNEMQ
+289 RPYRARRPQ
-301 MRINLRSHLVQPN
+301 PSRFGLV
-314 RSRSGMAQRAPRRFE
+314 RRFE
-329 AEEAESLRIQEGDV
+329 AQEAESLRIQEDDV

-355 FIETYSSGGAAAGPG
+355 FVETYSGFATGPG
-370 PTPSPAERSTGRAP
+370 QSAPPPADRSAGASPAS
-384 VPRIVEAVILP
+384 RIVEAVILP
-395 DSIAIGRRLAQL
+395 ESVAIGRQLAQL
-407 EFEESHQVHALGLQ
+407 EFEDSHQVQVLGLQ
-421 RRVGQR
+421 RRGGQR

-450 LQAVSERFK
+450 LHAVSELYK
-459 LLLVEGVE
+459 LLIVEGVE
-467 SAIVRRAKNR
+467 SAIVRHGKNR

-484 TVILLAS
+484 AVILLAS
-491 LTEIP
+491 LTAIP

-510 TRCLRTDEA
+510 TRCLRADEA

-531 AGTIPLGTA
+531 AGTIPMGIA

-546 AQLLVDQLITLA
+546 AQLLVDQLVSLA
-558 GQVSPVVMLSMF
+558 GQVSPVVMLSLF

-648 PLTLIMWGLASLLI
+648 PLTVIMWALATVLI
-662 PLFWPL
+662 PVFWPL

>member
-1 MTAEMIALVVILA
+1 MTADMVVLLAILVM
-14 VATFLYLSD
+14 ATFLFLSD
-23 WLATETTSALVIA
+23 WLSIETTSALAVA
-36 ALALSGILDTGEA
+36 ALALTGILDTGEA

-61 GAMFIISGGLLRT
+61 GAMFVISGGLLRT

-104 LASAIMNNT
+104 LASAVMNNT

-145 VLGGTITLLGS
+145 VLGGTITLLGT

-167 NAGGPGFGL
+167 NAGGPGFNF

-185 FTVAGGFFV
+185 FTVAGGLFV
-194 VVTSQKLLPERDPAS
+194 VFTSQKLLPDRAPA
-209 GLGAGRHQSTPF
+209 GAMDAGRHQRTPF
-221 VAEIAVEKMSPLL
+221 VAEMAVTGMSPLL
-234 GQTVRELFSES
+234 GQTVGELFSDGF
-245 AGVQFPR
+245 GVHMPR

-267 ALQQN
+267 APHEDGRN
-272 GEAAEGKIELLE
+272 VEGRIELLE

-289 RPYRANPLNEMQ
+289 QTFRAGRQGAGRLGLP
-301 MRINLRSHLVQPN
+301 
-314 RSRSGMAQRAPRRFE
+314 GRFE
-329 AEEAESLRIQEGDV
+329 PKDALSLRVQEGDV
-343 LVICGAPPLIAR
+343 LVICGPPPLIAR
-355 FIETYSSGGAAAGPG
+355 FIETYSAGSAVSGAS
-370 PTPSPAERSTGRAP
+370 TNPSPNDRSTGSSPAT
-384 VPRIVEAVILP
+384 RIVEAVILP
-395 DSIAIGRRLAQL
+395 DSSAVGRQLAQL
-407 EFEESHQVHALGLQ
+407 DLEDSHHVHVLGLQ
-421 RRVGQR
+421 RHGGQR
-427 RVGPRQARLHSGDVL
+427 RVSPSQARLHRGDVL
-442 LLQGARSG
+442 LLQGTRTG
-450 LQAVSERFK
+450 LQAASEHFK

-484 TVILLAS
+484 AVILLAS
-491 LTEIP
+491 LTDLP
-496 IVILALGGAALMVA
+496 IVILALGGAALMVV

-546 AQLLVDQLITLA
+546 AQLLVDQLVTLS
-558 GQVSPVVMLSMF
+558 GQLSPVIMVSLF

-591 PIALSLATTLQV
+591 PIALSMAATLQV

-648 PLTLIMWGLASLLI
+648 PLTLIMWLLATVLI
-662 PLFWPL
+662 PFFWPL

>member
-1 MTAEMIALVVILA
+1 MTAEMITLAFLLVVA
-14 VATFLYLSD
+14 SYLYLTD

-36 ALALSGILDTGEA
+36 TLALTGILDTGEA

-61 GAMFIISGGLLRT
+61 GAMFVISGGLLRT

-86 FSGGSPRRLLM
+86 FSGGSPRRLLI

-145 VLGGTITLLGS
+145 VLGGTITLLGT

-167 NAGGPGFGL
+167 AAGGPGFKL
-176 LTFTPLGLI
+176 LTFTPLGLV
-185 FTVAGGFFV
+185 FTVAGGIFV
-194 VVTSQKLLPERDPAS
+194 VLTSQKLLPDRAPAG
-209 GLGAGRHQSTPF
+209 GLGEGRHQRTPF
-221 VAEIAVEKMSPLL
+221 VAELIVEEMSPLL
-234 GQTVRELFSES
+234 GKNVGELFNEA
-245 AGVQFPR
+245 AGVQFSR

-257 HHRRLSHLRR
+257 HHRRLTHLRR
-267 ALQQN
+267 ALHSN
-272 GEAAEGKIELLE
+272 GDSAQERIELLE

-289 RPYRANPLNEMQ
+289 RPYRARRPQ
-301 MRINLRSHLVQPN
+301 PSRFGLV
-314 RSRSGMAQRAPRRFE
+314 RRFE
-329 AEEAESLRIQEGDV
+329 AQEAESLRIQDGDV

-355 FIETYSSGGAAAGPG
+355 FIETYSGIATEPGQSAPPPADRSAGA
-370 PTPSPAERSTGRAP
+370 SPAS
-384 VPRIVEAVILP
+384 RIVEAVILP
-395 DSIAIGRRLAQL
+395 ESVAIGRQLAQL
-407 EFEESHQVHALGLQ
+407 EFEDSHQVQVLGLQ
-421 RRVGQR
+421 RRGGQR

-442 LLQGARSG
+442 LLQGTRSG
-450 LQAVSERFK
+450 LHAVSELYK

-467 SAIVRRAKNR
+467 SAIVRHGKNR

-484 TVILLAS
+484 AVILLAS
-491 LTEIP
+491 LTAIP

-510 TRCLRTDEA
+510 TRCLRADEA

-531 AGTIPLGTA
+531 AGTIPMGIA

-546 AQLLVDQLITLA
+546 AQLLVDQLVSLA
-558 GQVSPVVMLSMF
+558 GQVSPVVMLSLF

-638 TFGDYLRIGI
+638 TFGDYLRIGV
-648 PLTLIMWGLASLLI
+648 PLTVIMWALATVLI
-662 PLFWPL
+662 PVFWPL

>member
-1 MTAEMIALVVILA
+1 MTADMVVLLAILF
-14 VATFLYLSD
+14 VATFLFLSD
-23 WLATETTSALVIA
+23 WLSIETTSALAVA
-36 ALALSGILDTGEA
+36 ALALTGILDTGEA

-61 GAMFIISGGLLRT
+61 GAMFVISGGLLRT

-86 FSGGSPRRLLM
+86 FSGGSPRRLLL

-104 LASAIMNNT
+104 LASAVMNNT

-145 VLGGTITLLGS
+145 VLGGTITLLGT

-167 NAGGPGFGL
+167 NAGGPGFNF

-185 FTVAGGFFV
+185 FTVAGGLFV
-194 VVTSQKLLPERDPAS
+194 VFTSQKLLPDRAPA
-209 GLGAGRHQSTPF
+209 GAMDSGRHQRTPF
-221 VAEIAVEKMSPLL
+221 VAEMAVSGTSPLR
-234 GQTVRELFSES
+234 GQTVGELFSDGF
-245 AGVQFPR
+245 GVHMPR

-267 ALQQN
+267 ALHGDGRN
-272 GEAAEGKIELLE
+272 VEGRIELLE

-289 RPYRANPLNEMQ
+289 QPFRAGRQGSARLG
-301 MRINLRSHLVQPN
+301 LT
-314 RSRSGMAQRAPRRFE
+314 GRFE
-329 AEEAESLRIQEGDV
+329 PKDALSLRVQEGDV
-343 LVICGAPPLIAR
+343 LIICGPPPLIAR
-355 FIETYSSGGAAAGPG
+355 FIETYSAGSAASRASTNTSPIDRSSGS
-370 PTPSPAERSTGRAP
+370 SPAT
-384 VPRIVEAVILP
+384 RIVEAVILP
-395 DSIAIGRRLAQL
+395 DSSAVGRQLAQL
-407 EFEESHQVHALGLQ
+407 DLEDSHHVHVFGLQ
-421 RRVGQR
+421 RHGGQR
-427 RVGPRQARLHSGDVL
+427 RVSPSQARLHRGDVL
-442 LLQGARSG
+442 LLQGTRTG
-450 LQAVSERFK
+450 LQAASEHFK

-484 TVILLAS
+484 AVILLAS
-491 LTEIP
+491 LTDLP
-496 IVILALGGAALMVA
+496 IVILALGGAALMVV

-546 AQLLVDQLITLA
+546 AQLMVDQLVSFS
-558 GQVSPVVMLSMF
+558 GQLSPVVLVSLF

-591 PIALSLATTLQV
+591 PIALSMAATLQV

-648 PLTLIMWGLASLLI
+648 PLTLIMWLLATVLI
-662 PLFWPL
+662 PFFWPL

>member
-1 MTAEMIALVVILA
+1 MTAEMIMLAVLLVVA
-14 VATFLYLSD
+14 SYLYLTD

-36 ALALSGILDTGEA
+36 TLALTGILDTGEA

-61 GAMFIISGGLLRT
+61 GAMFVISGGLLRT

-86 FSGGSPRRLLM
+86 FSGGSPRRLLI

-104 LASAIMNNT
+104 LASAFMNNT

-145 VLGGTITLLGS
+145 VLGGTMTLLGT

-167 NAGGPGFGL
+167 AAGGPGFNL
-176 LTFTPLGLI
+176 LTFTPLGLV
-185 FTVAGGFFV
+185 FTVAGGIFV
-194 VVTSQKLLPERDPAS
+194 VLTSQKLLPDRAPAG
-209 GLGAGRHQSTPF
+209 GLGEGRHQRTPF
-221 VAEIAVEKMSPLL
+221 VAELIVEKMSPLL
-234 GQTVRELFSES
+234 GKNVGELFNEA
-245 AGVQFPR
+245 AGVQFSR

-257 HHRRLSHLRR
+257 HHRRLTHLRR
-267 ALQQN
+267 ALHSN
-272 GEAAEGKIELLE
+272 GESAQERIELLE

-289 RPYRANPLNEMQ
+289 RPYRARRPQ
-301 MRINLRSHLVQPN
+301 PSRFGLV
-314 RSRSGMAQRAPRRFE
+314 RRFE
-329 AEEAESLRIQEGDV
+329 AQEAESLRIQEGDV

-355 FIETYSSGGAAAGPG
+355 FVETYSRFATEPG
-370 PTPSPAERSTGRAP
+370 QSAPPHANRSASASPAS
-384 VPRIVEAVILP
+384 RIVEAVILP
-395 DSIAIGRRLAQL
+395 ESVAIGRQLAQL
-407 EFEESHQVHALGLQ
+407 EFEDSHQVQVLGLQ
-421 RRVGQR
+421 RRGGQR
-427 RVGPRQARLHSGDVL
+427 RVGPRQALLHSGDVL
-442 LLQGARSG
+442 LLQGTRSG
-450 LQAVSERFK
+450 LHAVSELYK
-459 LLLVEGVE
+459 LLIVEGVE
-467 SAIVRRAKNR
+467 SAIVRHGKNR

-484 TVILLAS
+484 AVILLAS
-491 LTEIP
+491 LTAIP

-510 TRCLRTDEA
+510 TRCLRADEA

-531 AGTIPLGTA
+531 AGTIPMGIA

-546 AQLLVDQLITLA
+546 AQLLVDQLVSLA
-558 GQVSPVVMLSMF
+558 GQVSPVVMLSLF

-648 PLTLIMWGLASLLI
+648 PLTVIMWALATVLI
-662 PLFWPL
+662 PVFWPL

>member
-1 MTAEMIALVVILA
+1 MTAEMIILA
-14 VATFLYLSD
+14 LLLMVASYLYLTD
-23 WLATETTSALVIA
+23 WLATETTSTLVIA
-36 ALALSGILDTGEA
+36 TLALTGILDTGEA

-61 GAMFIISGGLLRT
+61 GAMFVISGGLLRT

-86 FSGGSPRRLLM
+86 FSGGSPRRLLI

-104 LASAIMNNT
+104 LASAFMNNT

-145 VLGGTITLLGS
+145 VLGGTITLLGT

-167 NAGGPGFGL
+167 AAGGPGFNL
-176 LTFTPLGLI
+176 LTFTPLGLV
-185 FTVAGGFFV
+185 FTVAGGIFV
-194 VVTSQKLLPERDPAS
+194 VLTSQKLLPDRAPAG
-209 GLGAGRHQSTPF
+209 GLGEGRHQRTPF
-221 VAEIAVEKMSPLL
+221 VAELIVEKMSPLL
-234 GQTVRELFSES
+234 GKNVGELFNEA
-245 AGVQFPR
+245 AGVQFSR

-257 HHRRLSHLRR
+257 HHRRLTHLRR
-267 ALQQN
+267 ALHSNDESAQ
-272 GEAAEGKIELLE
+272 ERIELLE

-289 RPYRANPLNEMQ
+289 RPYRAKRPQ
-301 MRINLRSHLVQPN
+301 PSRFGLV
-314 RSRSGMAQRAPRRFE
+314 RRFE
-329 AEEAESLRIQEGDV
+329 AQEAESLRIQEGDV

-355 FIETYSSGGAAAGPG
+355 FVETYSRFATEPG
-370 PTPSPAERSTGRAP
+370 QSAPPPANRSASASSAS
-384 VPRIVEAVILP
+384 RIVEAVILP
-395 DSIAIGRRLAQL
+395 ESVAIGRQLAQL
-407 EFEESHQVHALGLQ
+407 EFEDSHQVQVLGLQ
-421 RRVGQR
+421 RRGGQR
-427 RVGPRQARLHSGDVL
+427 RVGPRQALLHSGDVL
-442 LLQGARSG
+442 LLQGTRSG
-450 LQAVSERFK
+450 LHAVSELYK
-459 LLLVEGVE
+459 LLIVEGVE
-467 SAIVRRAKNR
+467 SAIVRHGKNR

-484 TVILLAS
+484 AVILLAS
-491 LTEIP
+491 LTAIP

-510 TRCLRTDEA
+510 TRCLRADEA

-531 AGTIPLGTA
+531 AGTIPMGIA

-546 AQLLVDQLITLA
+546 AQLLVDQLVSLA
-558 GQVSPVVMLSMF
+558 GQVSPVVMLSLF

-627 TNAIVRGAGGY
+627 TNAIVRGPGGY

-648 PLTLIMWGLASLLI
+648 PLTVIMWALATVLI

>member
-1 MTAEMIALVVILA
+1 MTAEMIMLAVLLVVA
-14 VATFLYLSD
+14 SYLYLTD

-36 ALALSGILDTGEA
+36 TLALTGILDTGEA

-61 GAMFIISGGLLRT
+61 GAMFVISGGLLRT

-86 FSGGSPRRLLM
+86 FSGGSPRRLLI

-104 LASAIMNNT
+104 LASAFMNNT

-145 VLGGTITLLGS
+145 VLGGTMTLLGT

-167 NAGGPGFGL
+167 AAGGPGFNL
-176 LTFTPLGLI
+176 LTFTPLGLV
-185 FTVAGGFFV
+185 FTVAGGIFV
-194 VVTSQKLLPERDPAS
+194 VLTSQKLLPDRAPAG
-209 GLGAGRHQSTPF
+209 GLGEGRHQRTPF
-221 VAEIAVEKMSPLL
+221 VAELIVEKMSPLL
-234 GQTVRELFSES
+234 GKNVGELFNEA
-245 AGVQFPR
+245 AGVQFSR

-257 HHRRLSHLRR
+257 HHRRLTHLRR
-267 ALQQN
+267 ALHSN
-272 GEAAEGKIELLE
+272 GESAQERIELLE

-289 RPYRANPLNEMQ
+289 RPYRARRPQ
-301 MRINLRSHLVQPN
+301 PSRFGLV
-314 RSRSGMAQRAPRRFE
+314 RRFE
-329 AEEAESLRIQEGDV
+329 AQEAESLRIQEGDV

-355 FIETYSSGGAAAGPG
+355 FIETYTGFATEPGQSAPPPADRSAGA
-370 PTPSPAERSTGRAP
+370 SPAS
-384 VPRIVEAVILP
+384 RIVEAVILP
-395 DSIAIGRRLAQL
+395 ESVAIGRQLAQL
-407 EFEESHQVHALGLQ
+407 EFEDSHQVQVLGLQ
-421 RRVGQR
+421 RRGGQR

-442 LLQGARSG
+442 LLQGTRSG
-450 LQAVSERFK
+450 LHAVSELYK
-459 LLLVEGVE
+459 LLIVEGVE
-467 SAIVRRAKNR
+467 SAIVRHGKNR

-484 TVILLAS
+484 AVILLAS
-491 LTEIP
+491 LTAIP

-510 TRCLRTDEA
+510 TRCLRADEA

-531 AGTIPLGTA
+531 AGTIPMGIA

-546 AQLLVDQLITLA
+546 AQLLVDQLVSLA
-558 GQVSPVVMLSMF
+558 GQVSPVVMLSLF

-638 TFGDYLRIGI
+638 TFGDYLRIGV
-648 PLTLIMWGLASLLI
+648 PLTVIMWALATVLI
-662 PLFWPL
+662 PVFWPL

>member
-1 MTAEMIALVVILA
+1 MTAEMIILA
-14 VATFLYLSD
+14 VLLVVASYLFLTD

-36 ALALSGILDTGEA
+36 TLALTGILDTGEA

-61 GAMFIISGGLLRT
+61 GAMFVISGGLLRT

-86 FSGGSPRRLLM
+86 FSGGSPRRLLI

-104 LASAIMNNT
+104 LASAFMNNT

-145 VLGGTITLLGS
+145 VLGGTITLLGT

-167 NAGGPGFGL
+167 AAGGPGFNL
-176 LTFTPLGLI
+176 LTFTPLGLV
-185 FTVAGGFFV
+185 FTVAGGIFV
-194 VVTSQKLLPERDPAS
+194 VLTSQKLLPDRAPAG
-209 GLGAGRHQSTPF
+209 GLGEGRHQRTPF
-221 VAEIAVEKMSPLL
+221 VAELIVEKMSPLL
-234 GQTVRELFSES
+234 GKNVGELFNE
-245 AGVQFPR
+245 AGGVQFSR

-257 HHRRLSHLRR
+257 LHRRLTHLRR
-267 ALQQN
+267 ALHSN
-272 GEAAEGKIELLE
+272 GESAQERIELLE

-289 RPYRANPLNEMQ
+289 RPYRARRPQ
-301 MRINLRSHLVQPN
+301 PSRFGLV
-314 RSRSGMAQRAPRRFE
+314 RRFE
-329 AEEAESLRIQEGDV
+329 AQEAESLRIQEGDV

-355 FIETYSSGGAAAGPG
+355 FVETYTGFATEPGQSAPPHADRSAGA
-370 PTPSPAERSTGRAP
+370 SPAS
-384 VPRIVEAVILP
+384 RIVEAVILP
-395 DSIAIGRRLAQL
+395 ESVAIGRQLAQL
-407 EFEESHQVHALGLQ
+407 EFEDSHQVQVLGLQ
-421 RRVGQR
+421 RRGGQR
-427 RVGPRQARLHSGDVL
+427 RVGPRQALLHSGDVL
-442 LLQGARSG
+442 LLQGTRSG
-450 LQAVSERFK
+450 LHAVSERYK
-459 LLLVEGVE
+459 LLIVEGVE
-467 SAIVRRAKNR
+467 SAIVRHGKNR

-484 TVILLAS
+484 AVILLAS
-491 LTEIP
+491 LTAIP

-510 TRCLRTDEA
+510 TRCLRADEA

-531 AGTIPLGTA
+531 AGTIPMGIA

-546 AQLLVDQLITLA
+546 AQLLVDQLVSLA
-558 GQVSPVVMLSMF
+558 GQVSPVVMLSLF

-627 TNAIVRGAGGY
+627 TNAIVRGPGGY

-648 PLTLIMWGLASLLI
+648 PLTVIMWALATVLI
-662 PLFWPL
+662 PVFWPL

>member
-1 MTAEMIALVVILA
+1 MTAEMIILA
-14 VATFLYLSD
+14 VLLVVASYLFLTD

-36 ALALSGILDTGEA
+36 TLALTGILDTGEA

-61 GAMFIISGGLLRT
+61 GAMFVISGGLLRT

-86 FSGGSPRRLLM
+86 FSGGSPRRLLI

-104 LASAIMNNT
+104 LASAFMNNT

-145 VLGGTITLLGS
+145 VLGGTMTLLGT

-167 NAGGPGFGL
+167 AAGGPGFNL
-176 LTFTPLGLI
+176 LTFTPLGLV
-185 FTVAGGFFV
+185 FTVAGGIFV
-194 VVTSQKLLPERDPAS
+194 VLTSQKLLPDRAPAG
-209 GLGAGRHQSTPF
+209 GLGEGRHQRTPF
-221 VAEIAVEKMSPLL
+221 VAELIVEKMSPLL
-234 GQTVRELFSES
+234 GKNVGELFNEA
-245 AGVQFPR
+245 AGVQFSR

-257 HHRRLSHLRR
+257 HHRRLTHLRR
-267 ALQQN
+267 ALHSN
-272 GEAAEGKIELLE
+272 GESAQERIELLE

-289 RPYRANPLNEMQ
+289 RPYRARRPQ
-301 MRINLRSHLVQPN
+301 PSRFGLV
-314 RSRSGMAQRAPRRFE
+314 RRFE
-329 AEEAESLRIQEGDV
+329 AQEAESLRIQEGDV

-355 FIETYSSGGAAAGPG
+355 FVETYSRFATEPGQSAPPPADRSAGA
-370 PTPSPAERSTGRAP
+370 SPAS
-384 VPRIVEAVILP
+384 RIVEAVILP
-395 DSIAIGRRLAQL
+395 ESVAIGRQLAQL
-407 EFEESHQVHALGLQ
+407 EFEDSHQVQVLGLQ
-421 RRVGQR
+421 RRGGQR
-427 RVGPRQARLHSGDVL
+427 RVGPRQALLHSGDVL
-442 LLQGARSG
+442 LLQGTRSG
-450 LQAVSERFK
+450 LHAVSELYK
-459 LLLVEGVE
+459 LLIVEGVE
-467 SAIVRRAKNR
+467 SAIVRHGKNR

-484 TVILLAS
+484 AVILLAS
-491 LTEIP
+491 LTAIP

-510 TRCLRTDEA
+510 TRCLRADEA

-531 AGTIPLGTA
+531 AGTIPMGIA

-546 AQLLVDQLITLA
+546 AQLLVDQLVSLA
-558 GQVSPVVMLSMF
+558 GQVSPVVMLSLF

-648 PLTLIMWGLASLLI
+648 PLTVIMWALATVLI
-662 PLFWPL
+662 PVFWPL

>member
-1 MTAEMIALVVILA
+1 MTAEMIILA
-14 VATFLYLSD
+14 VLLVVASYLFLTD

-36 ALALSGILDTGEA
+36 TLALTGILDTGEA

-61 GAMFIISGGLLRT
+61 GAMFVISGGLLRT

-86 FSGGSPRRLLM
+86 FSGGSPRRLLI

-104 LASAIMNNT
+104 LASAFMNNT

-145 VLGGTITLLGS
+145 VLGGTITLLGT

-167 NAGGPGFGL
+167 AAGGPGFNL
-176 LTFTPLGLI
+176 LTFTPLGLV
-185 FTVAGGFFV
+185 FTVAGGIFV
-194 VVTSQKLLPERDPAS
+194 VLTSQKLLPDRAPAG
-209 GLGAGRHQSTPF
+209 GLGEGRHQRTPF
-221 VAEIAVEKMSPLL
+221 VAELIVEKMSPLL
-234 GQTVRELFSES
+234 GKNVGELFNEA
-245 AGVQFPR
+245 AGVQFSR

-257 HHRRLSHLRR
+257 HHRRLTHLRR
-267 ALQQN
+267 ALHSN
-272 GEAAEGKIELLE
+272 GESAQERIELLE

-289 RPYRANPLNEMQ
+289 RPYRARRPQ
-301 MRINLRSHLVQPN
+301 PSRFGLV
-314 RSRSGMAQRAPRRFE
+314 RRFE
-329 AEEAESLRIQEGDV
+329 AQEAESLRIQEGDV

-355 FIETYSSGGAAAGPG
+355 FVETYSRFATEPGQSAPPHANRSAGA
-370 PTPSPAERSTGRAP
+370 SPAS
-384 VPRIVEAVILP
+384 RIVEAVILP
-395 DSIAIGRRLAQL
+395 ESVAIGRQLAQL
-407 EFEESHQVHALGLQ
+407 EFEDSHQVQVLGLQ
-421 RRVGQR
+421 RRGGQR
-427 RVGPRQARLHSGDVL
+427 RVGPRQALLRSGDVL
-442 LLQGARSG
+442 LLQGTRSG
-450 LQAVSERFK
+450 LHAVSERYK
-459 LLLVEGVE
+459 LLIVEGVE
-467 SAIVRRAKNR
+467 SAIVRHGKNR

-484 TVILLAS
+484 AVILLAS
-491 LTEIP
+491 LTAIP

-510 TRCLRTDEA
+510 TRCLRADEA

-531 AGTIPLGTA
+531 AGTIPMGIA

-546 AQLLVDQLITLA
+546 AQLLVDQLVSLA
-558 GQVSPVVMLSMF
+558 GQVSPVVMLSLF

-627 TNAIVRGAGGY
+627 TNAIVRGPGGY

-648 PLTLIMWGLASLLI
+648 PLTVIMWALATVLI
-662 PLFWPL
+662 PVFWPL

>member
-1 MTAEMIALVVILA
+1 MTAEMIILA
-14 VATFLYLSD
+14 VLLVVASYLFLTD

-36 ALALSGILDTGEA
+36 TLALTGILDTGEA

-61 GAMFIISGGLLRT
+61 GAMFVISGGLLRT

-86 FSGGSPRRLLM
+86 FSGGSPRRLLI

-104 LASAIMNNT
+104 LASAFMNNT

-145 VLGGTITLLGS
+145 VLGGTITLLGT

-167 NAGGPGFGL
+167 AAGGPGFNL
-176 LTFTPLGLI
+176 LTFTPLGLV
-185 FTVAGGFFV
+185 FTVAGGIFV
-194 VVTSQKLLPERDPAS
+194 VLTSQKLLPDRAPAG
-209 GLGAGRHQSTPF
+209 GLGEGRHQRTPF
-221 VAEIAVEKMSPLL
+221 VAELIVEKMSPLL
-234 GQTVRELFSES
+234 GKNVGELFNEA
-245 AGVQFPR
+245 AGVQFSR

-257 HHRRLSHLRR
+257 HHRRLTHLRR
-267 ALQQN
+267 ALHSN
-272 GEAAEGKIELLE
+272 GESAQERIELLE

-289 RPYRANPLNEMQ
+289 RPYRARRPQ
-301 MRINLRSHLVQPN
+301 PSRFGLV
-314 RSRSGMAQRAPRRFE
+314 RRFE
-329 AEEAESLRIQEGDV
+329 AQEAESLRIQEGDV

-355 FIETYSSGGAAAGPG
+355 FVETYSRFATEPGQSAPPHANRSAGA
-370 PTPSPAERSTGRAP
+370 SPAS
-384 VPRIVEAVILP
+384 RIVEAVILP
-395 DSIAIGRRLAQL
+395 ESVAIGRQLAQL
-407 EFEESHQVHALGLQ
+407 EFEDSHQVQVLGLQ
-421 RRVGQR
+421 RRGGQR
-427 RVGPRQARLHSGDVL
+427 RVGPRQALLRSGDVL
-442 LLQGARSG
+442 LLQGTRSG
-450 LQAVSERFK
+450 LHAVSELYK
-459 LLLVEGVE
+459 LLIVEGVE
-467 SAIVRRAKNR
+467 SAIVRHGKNR

-484 TVILLAS
+484 AVILLAS
-491 LTEIP
+491 LTAIP
-496 IVILALGGAALMVA
+496 IVILALCGAALMVA
-510 TRCLRTDEA
+510 TRCLRADEA

-531 AGTIPLGTA
+531 AGTIPMGIA

-546 AQLLVDQLITLA
+546 AQLLVDQLVSLA
-558 GQVSPVVMLSMF
+558 GQVSPVVMLSLF

-638 TFGDYLRIGI
+638 TFGDYLRIGV
-648 PLTLIMWGLASLLI
+648 PLTVIMWALATVLI
-662 PLFWPL
+662 PIFWPL

>member
-1 MTAEMIALVVILA
+1 MTADMIVLVVILA
-14 VATFLYLSD
+14 VATFLYLNG
-23 WLATETTSALVIA
+23 WLATETTSALAIA
-36 ALALSGILDTGEA
+36 SLALTGILDTGEA

-61 GAMFIISGGLLRT
+61 GAMFVISGGLLRT

-97 LLGGVIP
+97 LLGVVIP

-145 VLGGTITLLGS
+145 VLGGTITLLGT

-167 NAGGPGFGL
+167 SAGGPGFNL

-185 FTVAGGFFV
+185 FTVAGGIFV
-194 VVTSQKLLPERDPAS
+194 VLTSQKLLPDRAPMG
-209 GLGAGRHQSTPF
+209 GLDAGRHLRTPF
-221 VAEIAVEKMSPLL
+221 VAEMKVEKLNPLL
-234 GQTVRELFSES
+234 GQMVGELFSEG
-245 AGVQFPR
+245 AGARFPR

-257 HHRRLSHLRR
+257 HHRRLSHLRG
-267 ALQQN
+267 ALQGN
-272 GEAAEGKIELLE
+272 SESAEGRIELLE

-289 RPYRANPLNEMQ
+289 QPHRT
-301 MRINLRSHLVQPN
+301 SQPN
-314 RSRSGMAQRAPRRFE
+314 PSRFGMIGRFE
-329 AEEAESLRIQEGDV
+329 PHDAESLRIQEGDV
-343 LVICGAPPLIAR
+343 LVICGPPPLIAR
-355 FIETYSSGGAAAGPG
+355 FIETYSAGGAVSGFGA
-370 PTPSPAERSTGRAP
+370 TPSPTESSPAS
-384 VPRIVEAVILP
+384 RIVEAVILP
-395 DSIAIGRRLAQL
+395 DSTAVGRQLAQL
-407 EFEESHQVHALGLQ
+407 QFEDSHQVHVLGLQ
-421 RRVGQR
+421 RRGGQR
-427 RVGPRQARLHSGDVL
+427 RGGPRQARLHSGDVL
-442 LLQGARSG
+442 LLQGTRSG
-450 LQAVSERFK
+450 LQAVSELFK

-467 SAIVRRAKNR
+467 SAIARRAKNR

-484 TVILLAS
+484 AVILLAS
-491 LTEIP
+491 LTDIP
-496 IVILALGGAALMVA
+496 IVILALGGAALMIA

-531 AGTIPLGTA
+531 AGTIPMGTA

-546 AQLLVDQLITLA
+546 AQLLVDQLISLS
-558 GQVSPVVMLSMF
+558 GQVSPVVMLSLF

-648 PLTLIMWGLASLLI
+648 PLTLIMWGLATLFI
-662 PLFWPL
+662 PMFWPL

>member
-1 MTAEMIALVVILA
+1 MTAEMIILA
-14 VATFLYLSD
+14 VLLVVASYLFLTD

-36 ALALSGILDTGEA
+36 TLALTGILDTGEA

-61 GAMFIISGGLLRT
+61 GAMFVISGGLLRT

-86 FSGGSPRRLLM
+86 FSGGSPRRLLI

-104 LASAIMNNT
+104 LASAFMNNT

-145 VLGGTITLLGS
+145 VLGGTITLLGT

-167 NAGGPGFGL
+167 AAGGPGFNL
-176 LTFTPLGLI
+176 LTFTPLGLV
-185 FTVAGGFFV
+185 FTVAGGIFV
-194 VVTSQKLLPERDPAS
+194 VLTSQKLLPDRAPAG
-209 GLGAGRHQSTPF
+209 GLGEGRHQRTPF
-221 VAEIAVEKMSPLL
+221 VAELIVEKMSPLL
-234 GQTVRELFSES
+234 GKNVGELFNEA
-245 AGVQFPR
+245 AGVQFSR

-257 HHRRLSHLRR
+257 HHRRLTHLRR
-267 ALQQN
+267 ALHSN
-272 GEAAEGKIELLE
+272 GESAQERIELLE

-289 RPYRANPLNEMQ
+289 RPYRARRPQ
-301 MRINLRSHLVQPN
+301 PSRFGLV
-314 RSRSGMAQRAPRRFE
+314 RRFE
-329 AEEAESLRIQEGDV
+329 AQEAESLRIQEGDV

-355 FIETYSSGGAAAGPG
+355 FVETYSRFATEPG
-370 PTPSPAERSTGRAP
+370 QSAPPHANRSASASPAS
-384 VPRIVEAVILP
+384 RIVEAVILP
-395 DSIAIGRRLAQL
+395 ESVAIGRQLAQL
-407 EFEESHQVHALGLQ
+407 EFEDSHQVQVLGLQ
-421 RRVGQR
+421 RRGGQR
-427 RVGPRQARLHSGDVL
+427 RVGPRQALLRSGDVL
-442 LLQGARSG
+442 LLQGTRSG
-450 LQAVSERFK
+450 LHAVSELYK
-459 LLLVEGVE
+459 LLIVEGVE
-467 SAIVRRAKNR
+467 SAIVRHGKNR

-484 TVILLAS
+484 AVILLAS
-491 LTEIP
+491 LTAIP

-510 TRCLRTDEA
+510 TRCLRADEA

-531 AGTIPLGTA
+531 AGTIPMGIA

-546 AQLLVDQLITLA
+546 AQLLVDQLVSLA
-558 GQVSPVVMLSMF
+558 GQVSPVVMLSLF

-627 TNAIVRGAGGY
+627 TNAIVRGPGGY

-648 PLTLIMWGLASLLI
+648 PLTVIMWALATVLI
-662 PLFWPL
+662 PVFWPL

>member
-1 MTAEMIALVVILA
+1 MTAEMIILA
-14 VATFLYLSD
+14 VLLVVASYLFLTD

-36 ALALSGILDTGEA
+36 TLALTGILDTGEA

-61 GAMFIISGGLLRT
+61 GAMFVISGGLLRT

-86 FSGGSPRRLLM
+86 FSGGSPRRLLI

-104 LASAIMNNT
+104 LASAFMNNT

-145 VLGGTITLLGS
+145 VLGGTITLLGT

-167 NAGGPGFGL
+167 AAGGPGFNL
-176 LTFTPLGLI
+176 LTFTPLGLV
-185 FTVAGGFFV
+185 FTVAGGIFV
-194 VVTSQKLLPERDPAS
+194 VLTSQKLLPDRAPAG
-209 GLGAGRHQSTPF
+209 GLGEGRHQRTPF
-221 VAEIAVEKMSPLL
+221 VAELIVEKMSPLL
-234 GQTVRELFSES
+234 GKNVGELFNEA
-245 AGVQFPR
+245 AGVQFSR

-257 HHRRLSHLRR
+257 HHRRLTHLRR
-267 ALQQN
+267 ALHSN
-272 GEAAEGKIELLE
+272 GESAQERIELLE

-289 RPYRANPLNEMQ
+289 RPYRARRPQ
-301 MRINLRSHLVQPN
+301 PSRFGLV
-314 RSRSGMAQRAPRRFE
+314 RRFE
-329 AEEAESLRIQEGDV
+329 AQEAESLRIQEGDL

-355 FIETYSSGGAAAGPG
+355 FVETYSRFATEPG
-370 PTPSPAERSTGRAP
+370 QSAPPHANRSASASPAS
-384 VPRIVEAVILP
+384 RIVEAVILP
-395 DSIAIGRRLAQL
+395 ESVAIGRQLAQL
-407 EFEESHQVHALGLQ
+407 EFEDSHQVQVLGLQ
-421 RRVGQR
+421 RRGGQR
-427 RVGPRQARLHSGDVL
+427 RVGPRQALLHSGDVL
-442 LLQGARSG
+442 LLQGTRSG
-450 LQAVSERFK
+450 LHAVSELYK
-459 LLLVEGVE
+459 LLIVEGVE
-467 SAIVRRAKNR
+467 SAIVRHGKNR

-484 TVILLAS
+484 AVILLAG
-491 LTEIP
+491 LTAIP

-510 TRCLRTDEA
+510 TRCLRADEA

-531 AGTIPLGTA
+531 AGTIPMGIA

-546 AQLLVDQLITLA
+546 AQLLVDQLVSLA
-558 GQVSPVVMLSMF
+558 GQVSPVVMLSLF

-627 TNAIVRGAGGY
+627 TNAIVRGPGGY

-648 PLTLIMWGLASLLI
+648 PLTVIMWALATVLI
-662 PLFWPL
+662 PVFWPL

>member
-1 MTAEMIALVVILA
+1 MTAEMVMLVVILL
-14 VATFLYLSD
+14 VATYLYLTD
-23 WLATETTSALVIA
+23 LLATETTSALAIA
-36 ALALSGILDTGEA
+36 ALAMTGILDTGEA

-61 GAMFIISGGLLRT
+61 GAMFVISGGLLRT

-86 FSGGSPRRLLM
+86 FSGGSPRRLLI
-97 LLGGVIP
+97 LLGAVIP

-145 VLGGTITLLGS
+145 VLGGTITLLGT

-167 NAGGPGFGL
+167 AAGGPGFNF

-185 FTVAGGFFV
+185 FTVIGGVFIV
-194 VVTSQKLLPERDPAS
+194 LTSQKLLPDRSPA
-209 GLGAGRHQSTPF
+209 GALGEGRHQHTSF
-221 VAEIAVEKMSPLL
+221 VAELVVEKTSSLL
-234 GQTVRELFSES
+234 GQNVGEIFSER
-245 AGVQFPR
+245 AGVRFAR

-257 HHRRLSHLRR
+257 HHRRLTHLHR
-267 ALQQN
+267 AIHRN
-272 GEAAEGKIELLE
+272 GESANQKIELLE

-289 RPYRANPLNEMQ
+289 KPHRTRQPRPSRFG
-301 MRINLRSHLVQPN
+301 LV
-314 RSRSGMAQRAPRRFE
+314 RRFE
-329 AEEAESLRIQEGDV
+329 ADDAESLRMQEGDV
-343 LVICGAPPLIAR
+343 LVFCGAPPVIAR
-355 FIETYSSGGAAAGPG
+355 FIETYSGISSEPG
-370 PTPSPAERSTGRAP
+370 PAVPPPSSGSTGRAP
-384 VPRIVEAVILP
+384 ATQIVEAVILP
-395 DSIAIGRRLAQL
+395 DSVAIGRQLAQL
-407 EFEESHQVHALGLQ
+407 EFEDSHQVHVLGVQ
-421 RRVGQR
+421 RRGGQR
-427 RVGPRQARLHSGDVL
+427 RVGPRQARLNSGDVL
-442 LLQGARSG
+442 LLQGTANR
-450 LQAVSERFK
+450 LHAVSELFK
-459 LLLVEGVE
+459 VLLVEGVE

-477 LALLIMG
+477 LALIIMG
-484 TVILLAS
+484 AVILLAI
-491 LTEIP
+491 LTAIP
-496 IVILALGGAALMVA
+496 IVVLALGGAALMVA

-531 AGTIPLGTA
+531 AGTIPMGIA

-546 AQLLVDQLITLA
+546 AQLLVDQLITVS
-558 GQVSPVVMLSMF
+558 GQVSPTVMISLF

-591 PIALSLATTLQV
+591 PIALSMAATLQV

-648 PLTLIMWGLASLLI
+648 PLTLIMWALATVLI
-662 PLFWPL
+662 PFFWPL

>member
-1 MTAEMIALVVILA
+1 MTAEMIILA
-14 VATFLYLSD
+14 VVLVVASYLFLTD

-36 ALALSGILDTGEA
+36 TLALTGILDTGEA

-61 GAMFIISGGLLRT
+61 GAMFVISGGLLRT

-86 FSGGSPRRLLM
+86 FSGGSPRRLLI

-104 LASAIMNNT
+104 LASAFMNNT

-145 VLGGTITLLGS
+145 VLGGTITLLGT

-167 NAGGPGFGL
+167 AAGGPGFNL
-176 LTFTPLGLI
+176 LTFTPLGLV
-185 FTVAGGFFV
+185 FTVAGGIFV
-194 VVTSQKLLPERDPAS
+194 VLTSQKLLPDRAPAG
-209 GLGAGRHQSTPF
+209 GLGEGRHQRTPF
-221 VAEIAVEKMSPLL
+221 VAELIVEKMSPLL
-234 GQTVRELFSES
+234 GKNVGELFNEA
-245 AGVQFPR
+245 AGVQFSR

-257 HHRRLSHLRR
+257 HHRRLTHLRR
-267 ALQQN
+267 ALHSN
-272 GEAAEGKIELLE
+272 GESAQERIELLE

-289 RPYRANPLNEMQ
+289 RPYRARRPQ
-301 MRINLRSHLVQPN
+301 PSRFGLV
-314 RSRSGMAQRAPRRFE
+314 RRFE
-329 AEEAESLRIQEGDV
+329 AQEAESLRIQEGDV

-355 FIETYSSGGAAAGPG
+355 FNETYSGFATEPGQSAPPHANRSAGA
-370 PTPSPAERSTGRAP
+370 SPAS
-384 VPRIVEAVILP
+384 RIVEAVILP
-395 DSIAIGRRLAQL
+395 ESVAIGRQLAQL
-407 EFEESHQVHALGLQ
+407 EFEDSHQVQVLGLQ
-421 RRVGQR
+421 RRGGQR
-427 RVGPRQARLHSGDVL
+427 RVGPRQALLHSGDVL
-442 LLQGARSG
+442 LLQGTRSG
-450 LQAVSERFK
+450 LHAVSELYN
-459 LLLVEGVE
+459 LLIVEGVE
-467 SAIVRRAKNR
+467 SAIVRHGKNR

-484 TVILLAS
+484 AVILLAS
-491 LTEIP
+491 LNAIP

-510 TRCLRTDEA
+510 TRCLRADEA

-531 AGTIPLGTA
+531 AGTIPMGIA

-546 AQLLVDQLITLA
+546 AQLLVDQLVSLA
-558 GQVSPVVMLSMF
+558 GQVSPVVMLSLF

-627 TNAIVRGAGGY
+627 TNAIVRGPGGY
-638 TFGDYLRIGI
+638 TFGDYLRIGV
-648 PLTLIMWGLASLLI
+648 PLTVIMWALATVLI
-662 PLFWPL
+662 PVFWPL

>member
-1 MTAEMIALVVILA
+1 MTAEMIVLVVILV
-14 VATFLYLSD
+14 VATFLYFSD

-36 ALALSGILDTGEA
+36 ALALTGILNTSEA

-61 GAMFIISGGLLRT
+61 GAMFVVSGGLLRT

-86 FSGGSPRRLLM
+86 FSGGSPRRLLI
-97 LLGGVIP
+97 LLGCIIP

-118 MAPVVLS
+118 MIPVVLS

-145 VLGGTITLLGS
+145 VLGGTITLLGT

-167 NAGGPGFGL
+167 AAGGPGFNL

-185 FTVAGGFFV
+185 FTVAGGIFV
-194 VVTSQKLLPERDPAS
+194 VVTSQKLLPERSPLA
-209 GLGAGRHQSTPF
+209 GLGDGRYQRTPF
-221 VAEIAVEKMSPLL
+221 IAELTVEKMSPLL
-234 GQTVRELFSES
+234 GQTIGNVFNDATGFQL
-245 AGVQFPR
+245 PR

-257 HHRRLSHLRR
+257 HHRRVSHTRGSR
-267 ALQQN
+267 QAN
-272 GEAAEGKIELLE
+272 ETIELLE

-289 RPYRANPLNEMQ
+289 KPYRSRRPSASRFS
-301 MRINLRSHLVQPN
+301 RIGQFEPDK
-314 RSRSGMAQRAPRRFE
+314 AQ
-329 AEEAESLRIQEGDV
+329 SLRIQEDDV

-355 FIETYSSGGAAAGPG
+355 FIETHSAFRPG
-370 PTPSPAERSTGRAP
+370 FGQADAPAQTDKATRNLPAP
-384 VPRIVEAVILP
+384 RLVEAVILP
-395 DSIAIGRRLAQL
+395 DSLATGRRLAQL
-407 EFEESHQVHALGLQ
+407 EFEDKYNVHVFGLQ
-421 RRVGQR
+421 RRDGHR
-427 RVGPRQARLHSGDVL
+427 RIGLRQARLQSGDVL
-442 LLQGARSG
+442 LLQGERSG
-450 LQAVSERFK
+450 LQTVSELFK

-467 SAIVRRAKNR
+467 GAIVRRAKNR

-484 TVILLAS
+484 GVILLAS
-491 LTEIP
+491 LTDIP
-496 IVILALGGAALMVA
+496 IVILALSGAALMVV

-531 AGTIPLGTA
+531 AGTIPLGIALET
-540 MQKTGL
+540 TGL
-546 AQLLVDQLITLA
+546 AQLLVDQLILLA
-558 GQVSPVVMLSMF
+558 GQANPLLLLSLF

-591 PIALSLATTLQV
+591 PIALSLATSLHV

-638 TFGDYLRIGI
+638 TFADYLRIGI
-648 PLTLIMWGLASLLI
+648 PLTLIMWLLATVLI
-662 PLFWPL
+662 PLFWPLF

>member
-1 MTAEMIALVVILA
+1 MTAEMIILA
-14 VATFLYLSD
+14 VLLMVASYLYLTD
-23 WLATETTSALVIA
+23 WLATETTSTLVIA
-36 ALALSGILDTGEA
+36 TLALTGILDTGEA

-61 GAMFIISGGLLRT
+61 GAMFVISGGLLRT

-86 FSGGSPRRLLM
+86 FSGGSPRRLLI

-104 LASAIMNNT
+104 LASAFMNNT

-145 VLGGTITLLGS
+145 VLGGTITLLGT

-167 NAGGPGFGL
+167 AAGGPGFNL
-176 LTFTPLGLI
+176 LTFTPLGLV
-185 FTVAGGFFV
+185 FTVAGGIFV
-194 VVTSQKLLPERDPAS
+194 VLTSQKLLPDRAPAG
-209 GLGAGRHQSTPF
+209 GLGEGRHQRTPF
-221 VAEIAVEKMSPLL
+221 VAELIVEKMSPLL
-234 GQTVRELFSES
+234 GKNVGELFNEA
-245 AGVQFPR
+245 AGVQFSR

-257 HHRRLSHLRR
+257 HHRRLTHLRR
-267 ALQQN
+267 ALHSNDESAQ
-272 GEAAEGKIELLE
+272 ERIELLE

-289 RPYRANPLNEMQ
+289 RPYRARRPQ
-301 MRINLRSHLVQPN
+301 PSRFGLV
-314 RSRSGMAQRAPRRFE
+314 RRFE
-329 AEEAESLRIQEGDV
+329 AQEAESLRIQEGDV

-355 FIETYSSGGAAAGPG
+355 FVETYSRFATEPG
-370 PTPSPAERSTGRAP
+370 QSAPPPANRSASASSAS
-384 VPRIVEAVILP
+384 RIVEAVILP
-395 DSIAIGRRLAQL
+395 ESVAIGRQLAQL
-407 EFEESHQVHALGLQ
+407 EFEDSHQVQVLGLQ
-421 RRVGQR
+421 RRGGQR
-427 RVGPRQARLHSGDVL
+427 RVGPRQALLHSGDVL
-442 LLQGARSG
+442 LLQGTRSG
-450 LQAVSERFK
+450 LHAVSELYK
-459 LLLVEGVE
+459 LLIVEGVE
-467 SAIVRRAKNR
+467 SAIVRHGKNR

-484 TVILLAS
+484 AVILLAS
-491 LTEIP
+491 LTAIP

-510 TRCLRTDEA
+510 TRCLRADEA

-531 AGTIPLGTA
+531 AGTIPMGIA

-546 AQLLVDQLITLA
+546 AQLLVDQLVSLA
-558 GQVSPVVMLSMF
+558 GQVSPVVMLSLF

-627 TNAIVRGAGGY
+627 TNAIVRGPGGY

-648 PLTLIMWGLASLLI
+648 PLTVIMWALATVLI

>member
-1 MTAEMIALVVILA
+1 MTADMVVLLAILV
-14 VATFLYLSD
+14 VATFLFLSD
-23 WLATETTSALVIA
+23 WLSIETTSALAVA
-36 ALALSGILDTGEA
+36 ALALTGILDTGEA

-61 GAMFIISGGLLRT
+61 GAMFVISGGLLRT

-86 FSGGSPRRLLM
+86 FSGGSPRRLLL

-104 LASAIMNNT
+104 LASAVMNNT

-145 VLGGTITLLGS
+145 VLGGTITLLGT

-167 NAGGPGFGL
+167 NAGGPGFNF

-185 FTVAGGFFV
+185 FTVAGGLFV
-194 VVTSQKLLPERDPAS
+194 VFTSQKLLPDRAPAGS
-209 GLGAGRHQSTPF
+209 MDSGRHQRTPF
-221 VAEIAVEKMSPLL
+221 VAEMAVSGTSPLR
-234 GQTVRELFSES
+234 GQTVGELFSDGF
-245 AGVQFPR
+245 GVHMPR

-267 ALQQN
+267 ALRGDGRN
-272 GEAAEGKIELLE
+272 VEGRIELLE

-289 RPYRANPLNEMQ
+289 QPFRAGRQGSARLG
-301 MRINLRSHLVQPN
+301 LT
-314 RSRSGMAQRAPRRFE
+314 GRFE
-329 AEEAESLRIQEGDV
+329 PKDALSLRVQEGDV
-343 LVICGAPPLIAR
+343 LIICGPPPLIAR
-355 FIETYSSGGAAAGPG
+355 FIETYSVGSAASRASTNTSPIDRSSGS
-370 PTPSPAERSTGRAP
+370 SPAT
-384 VPRIVEAVILP
+384 RIVEAVILP
-395 DSIAIGRRLAQL
+395 DSSAVGRQLAQL
-407 EFEESHQVHALGLQ
+407 DLEDSHHVHVFGLQ
-421 RRVGQR
+421 RHGGQR
-427 RVGPRQARLHSGDVL
+427 RVSPSQARLHRGDVL
-442 LLQGARSG
+442 LLQGTRTG
-450 LQAVSERFK
+450 LQAASEHFK

-484 TVILLAS
+484 AVILLAS
-491 LTEIP
+491 LTDLP
-496 IVILALGGAALMVA
+496 IVILALGGAALMVV

-546 AQLLVDQLITLA
+546 AQLMVDQLVSFS
-558 GQVSPVVMLSMF
+558 GQLSPVVLVSLF

-591 PIALSLATTLQV
+591 PIALSMAATLQV

-648 PLTLIMWGLASLLI
+648 PLTLIMWLLATVLI
-662 PLFWPL
+662 PFFWPL